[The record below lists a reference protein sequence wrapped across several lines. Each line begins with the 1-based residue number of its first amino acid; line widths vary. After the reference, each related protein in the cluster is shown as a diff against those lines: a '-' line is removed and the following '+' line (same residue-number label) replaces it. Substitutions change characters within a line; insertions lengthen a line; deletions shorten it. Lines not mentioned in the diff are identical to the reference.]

1 MIVEMQGG
9 NEKAKYGEYL
19 IKQLSIKLTDNYGKG
34 FSVTNLKNMRKFY
47 NIFSIGQTMSDQLT
61 WSHYL

>member
-1 MIVEMQGG
+1 MQGG